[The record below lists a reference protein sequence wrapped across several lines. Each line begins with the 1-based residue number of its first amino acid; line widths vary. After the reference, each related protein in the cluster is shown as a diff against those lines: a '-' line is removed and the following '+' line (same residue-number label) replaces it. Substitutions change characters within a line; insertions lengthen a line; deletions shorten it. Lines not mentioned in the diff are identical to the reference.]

1 MAISS
6 GGRKTEVL
14 LPKKWKDRET
24 SPERTKVWI
33 EPKPKT
39 ERKVPI
45 VYYLSRNGLLEHPHF
60 MEVSLS
66 SNEGLY
72 LRDVINRLNF
82 LRGKGM
88 ASMYSWSSKRSF
100 KNGFVWHDLSENDFI
115 YPAHGQEYV
124 LKGSELLEASSS
136 SGSQE
141 ALSRSPGKSLE
152 MPKSSDDSE
161 FPVTRRRNLSWS
173 TLDVN
178 EYKVYKADSTAEIA
192 GKAADASTQTDDKR
206 RRRKAIREEQE
217 RKQREEIHENPTTEL
232 SGEEIS
238 PPPSNS
244 SPETLES
251 LLMKA
256 DRGVVIGTIRA
267 EEGEGDRTGN
277 NHQSG
282 KIRAST
288 VLMQLISCGSVSVR
302 EDGFSLISHYKG
314 RLPRGGQNQEM
325 ESASTLSGGGV
336 KLEDKEYF
344 SGSLIEMKKRS
355 EGGGEFQSLKRSSSY
370 NADRSSKSDLMAKE
384 MESSARAKC
393 IPRKPKPQMKK
404 ESSTISRTLH
414 GSKRIDD
421 VKL

>member
-1 MAISS
+1 M
-6 GGRKTEVL
+6 
-14 LPKKWKDRET
+14 
-24 SPERTKVWI
+24 
-33 EPKPKT
+33 
-39 ERKVPI
+39 
-45 VYYLSRNGLLEHPHF
+45 
-60 MEVSLS
+60 
-66 SNEGLY
+66 
-72 LRDVINRLNF
+72 
-82 LRGKGM
+82 
-88 ASMYSWSSKRSF
+88 
-100 KNGFVWHDLSENDFI
+100 WHDLSENDFI

-141 ALSRSPGKSLE
+141 ALSRSPEKSLE

-178 EYKVYKADSTAEIA
+178 EYQVYKADSTAEIA

-217 RKQREEIHENPTTEL
+217 RKQREEIHENPTMEL

-325 ESASTLSGGGV
+325 ESACSLSGGV

-344 SGSLIEMKKRS
+344 SGSLIEIKKRS

-370 NADRSSKSDLMAKE
+370 NADRYLSCSFSL
-384 MESSARAKC
+384 
-393 IPRKPKPQMKK
+393 
-404 ESSTISRTLH
+404 
-414 GSKRIDD
+414 
-421 VKL
+421 

>member
-1 MAISS
+1 M
-6 GGRKTEVL
+6 
-14 LPKKWKDRET
+14 
-24 SPERTKVWI
+24 
-33 EPKPKT
+33 
-39 ERKVPI
+39 
-45 VYYLSRNGLLEHPHF
+45 
-60 MEVSLS
+60 
-66 SNEGLY
+66 
-72 LRDVINRLNF
+72 
-82 LRGKGM
+82 
-88 ASMYSWSSKRSF
+88 
-100 KNGFVWHDLSENDFI
+100 WHDLSENDFI

-141 ALSRSPGKSLE
+141 ALSRSPEKSLE

-161 FPVTRRRNLSWS
+161 SPVTRRRNLSWS

-217 RKQREEIHENPTTEL
+217 RKQREEKEEIRENPTTEL
-232 SGEEIS
+232 SGAEIS

-256 DRGVVIGTIRA
+256 DRGVVNGTIRA
-267 EEGEGDRTGN
+267 EEGEGDRTDN

-325 ESASTLSGGGV
+325 ENAGSSSGGGV

-370 NADRSSKSDLMAKE
+370 NADRYLSCAFSL
-384 MESSARAKC
+384 
-393 IPRKPKPQMKK
+393 
-404 ESSTISRTLH
+404 
-414 GSKRIDD
+414 
-421 VKL
+421 

>member
-1 MAISS
+1 M
-6 GGRKTEVL
+6 
-14 LPKKWKDRET
+14 
-24 SPERTKVWI
+24 
-33 EPKPKT
+33 
-39 ERKVPI
+39 
-45 VYYLSRNGLLEHPHF
+45 
-60 MEVSLS
+60 
-66 SNEGLY
+66 
-72 LRDVINRLNF
+72 
-82 LRGKGM
+82 
-88 ASMYSWSSKRSF
+88 
-100 KNGFVWHDLSENDFI
+100 WHDLSENDFI

-141 ALSRSPGKSLE
+141 ALSRSPEKSLE
-152 MPKSSDDSE
+152 MPKSSDDLES
-161 FPVTRRRNLSWS
+161 PVSRRRNLSWS

-178 EYKVYKADSTAEIA
+178 EYKVYKTDSTAEIA

-217 RKQREEIHENPTTEL
+217 RKQREEKEEIRENPTTEL
-232 SGEEIS
+232 SGAEIS

-256 DRGVVIGTIRA
+256 DRGVVNGTIRA
-267 EEGEGDRTGN
+267 EEGEGDRTDN

-302 EDGFSLISHYKG
+302 ENGFSLISHYKG

-325 ESASTLSGGGV
+325 ENAGSLSGGV

-370 NADRSSKSDLMAKE
+370 NADRYLSCAFSL
-384 MESSARAKC
+384 
-393 IPRKPKPQMKK
+393 
-404 ESSTISRTLH
+404 
-414 GSKRIDD
+414 
-421 VKL
+421 